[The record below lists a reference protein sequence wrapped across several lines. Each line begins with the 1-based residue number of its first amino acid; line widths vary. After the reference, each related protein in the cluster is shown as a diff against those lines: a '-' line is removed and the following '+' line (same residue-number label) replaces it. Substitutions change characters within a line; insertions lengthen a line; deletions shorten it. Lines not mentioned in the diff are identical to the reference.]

1 MVENSLPEEQRT
13 DWKIQTVT
21 EEIMDRIGEVTE
33 SEWETRDKDQDPDF
47 EELSDEDQWNC
58 YKVMDDDDKMDLI
71 ERLTESYFEENPMNQ

>member
-33 SEWETRDKDQDPDF
+33 SEWETRDKD
-47 EELSDEDQWNC
+47 
-58 YKVMDDDDKMDLI
+58 
-71 ERLTESYFEENPMNQ
+71 